1 MRSVGLLGFFL
12 LIFFLT
18 GFFFLY
24 FFLLV
29 KCFLLLSVLPRQLV
43 KCPVPFRSFSSTV
56 HSASKISSDWTPVGL
71 MKLEWSQIVGFVL
84 MRRFFLFFFF
94 FLQVTMF
101 TLRAPPQESRGT
113 KPGWSAL
120 LSWQPTLATAP
131 WVPLLM
137 YPPLCLCLTFHHSGM
152 QIQKLKSL
160 LQGIHSYKKSSLL
173 SLE

>member
-1 MRSVGLLGFFL
+1 MCSVGLLGFFL

-56 HSASKISSDWTPVGL
+56 HSASKISSGWTPVGL

-84 MRRFFLFFFF
+84 MRRFFFSFYFFFR
-94 FLQVTMF
+94 L
-101 TLRAPPQESRGT
+101 
-113 KPGWSAL
+113 
-120 LSWQPTLATAP
+120 
-131 WVPLLM
+131 
-137 YPPLCLCLTFHHSGM
+137 LCLHWELLPKKAGGQSLAGQLSFPGNQRWRLHREFRCSCTHLSVCAWHFITVECRY
-152 QIQKLKSL
+152 KS
-160 LQGIHSYKKSSLL
+160 
-173 SLE
+173 